1 MSTIDNVRMRSEE
14 PVFGIIMLD
23 TAFPRIPGD
32 VGNPSTFPFP
42 VCYQVVK
49 GASSTRVVKEADPL
63 LLQDFIDAA
72 RALESTGVQAIATSC
87 GFLSFF
93 HRELVDATR
102 IPIFSSSL
110 LQVPLIHQIISRD
123 MKIGV
128 ITARKQSLTDRHL
141 AGVGIQAY
149 PLAIVGLDDAKEF
162 TAVFMEGKKTIDVEK
177 CRSEMVSAARSLV
190 ARHPEVGAIVLEC
203 TNMPPYAKDVQ
214 EVTGRPVF
222 DIVTL
227 IHYGHNA
234 LNRQRF
240 T

>member
-1 MSTIDNVRMRSEE
+1 MSTIENVKTLIEE

-42 VCYQVVK
+42 VRYQVVK

-63 LLQDFIDAA
+63 LLQAFIDAA
-72 RALESTGVQAIATSC
+72 RVLESTGVQAIATSC
-87 GFLSFF
+87 GFLSIF

-110 LQVPLIHQIISRD
+110 LQVPLIYHIVRRD

-149 PLAIVGLDDAKEF
+149 PLAIIGLDDAEEF
-162 TAVFMEGKKTIDVEK
+162 TAVFIEGKKTIDAEK

-190 ARHPEVGAIVLEC
+190 ARHPDVGAIVLEC
-203 TNMPPYAKDVQ
+203 TNMPPYAKDIQ

-227 IHYGHNA
+227 IHYGHTA
-234 LNRQRF
+234 LKRQRF